1 MEPCVPPGCWSQAD
15 AQGKWPALP
24 GPRTLPGIPPNP
36 RRSRA
41 PRAPGRDSRQLPEL
55 EQILLHG
62 RAAAGPPL
70 ASLRAGMAGGGR
82 ERRGWTAPGPGQ
94 RRERAERTE
103 RTERSGAERN
113 GSALLGTAR
122 LGSVRHGWAQLSSAL
137 LGTARLDY

>member
-1 MEPCVPPGCWSQAD
+1 MNLCKKWSRACPQDAEARQMHKENGLRFPGLGHC
-15 AQGKWPALP
+15 PAS
-24 GPRTLPGIPPNP
+24 PNP
-36 RRSRA
+36 AAFPS

-103 RTERSGAERN
+103 RTERSGRN
-113 GSALLGTAR
+113 GTER
-122 LGSVRHGWAQLSSAL
+122 LGSTRHSSA
-137 LGTARLDY
+137 RLY